1 MLGTNARQ
9 AYNSPKTGVVHSLSG
24 DFAFLDQAT
33 AGANGG
39 GTVLEAMTG
48 FATAYRNLTDNA
60 TAAAAGGGGGGG
72 GGGGDGGG
80 SGGGGVGDCLAD
92 YGLAANLLECVPTYQ
107 HKVSS

>member
-60 TAAAAGGGGGGG
+60 TAAAAAAAAGGGGGGAG
-72 GGGGDGGG
+72 C
-80 SGGGGVGDCLAD
+80 GGGVGDCLAD

>member
-72 GGGGDGGG
+72 G
-80 SGGGGVGDCLAD
+80 VGDCLAD

>member
-1 MLGTNARQ
+1 V
-9 AYNSPKTGVVHSLSG
+9 GVVHSLSG

-60 TAAAAGGGGGGG
+60 TAAAAAAAAGGGGGGG
-72 GGGGDGGG
+72 GAGC
-80 SGGGGVGDCLAD
+80 GGGVGDCLAD

>member
-72 GGGGDGGG
+72 GG
-80 SGGGGVGDCLAD
+80 DCLAD